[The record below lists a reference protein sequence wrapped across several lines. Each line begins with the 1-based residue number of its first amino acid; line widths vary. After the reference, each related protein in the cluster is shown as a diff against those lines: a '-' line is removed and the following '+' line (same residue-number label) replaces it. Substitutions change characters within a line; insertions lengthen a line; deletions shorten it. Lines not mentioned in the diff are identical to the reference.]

1 MANSIIKTNTGSVST
16 ASGTNIAMLLKQ
28 LKKTKMF
35 DQLCVL
41 VLDGSGS
48 MSHLLEDGSTKTEAT
63 KAAAIE
69 LIRTLKKSTK
79 SSGFHVGIICYDTI
93 PQIKLYSQP
102 IDSINEAD
110 IDLGEEFGEGS
121 YTRIDLALLEAEK
134 MASAF
139 LKTAEPGN
147 QLKRDAR
154 ILLMSDGYCNEPEN
168 TKEVSIN
175 IKSNHGDKIRMC
187 CCLLSD
193 EDEEAL
199 DEAETLMKHIASN
212 DKSGKLCFTRAS
224 TGRDLRSFFEGSSTD
239 E

>member
-1 MANSIIKTNTGSVST
+1 MANSVIKTRAGSVST
-16 ASGTNIAMLLKQ
+16 SSGTNIATLLKQ

-35 DQLCVL
+35 DQLCLL
-41 VLDGSGS
+41 VLDSSGS
-48 MSHLLEDGSTKTEAT
+48 MSHLLVDGSTKTEAT
-63 KAAAIE
+63 KAAAID

-79 SSGFHVGIICYDTI
+79 SSGFHVGIICFDTI
-93 PQIKLYSQP
+93 PQIKLYPQP

-121 YTRIDLALLEAEK
+121 YTRIDLALSEAEK
-134 MASAF
+134 MAAAF

-168 TKEVSIN
+168 TKKVVIN

-187 CCLLSD
+187 CCLLSN
-193 EDEEAL
+193 EGEEAL
-199 DEAETLMKHIASN
+199 VEAEALMKDIASN
-212 DKSGKLCFTRAS
+212 DKSGRLCFTRAS